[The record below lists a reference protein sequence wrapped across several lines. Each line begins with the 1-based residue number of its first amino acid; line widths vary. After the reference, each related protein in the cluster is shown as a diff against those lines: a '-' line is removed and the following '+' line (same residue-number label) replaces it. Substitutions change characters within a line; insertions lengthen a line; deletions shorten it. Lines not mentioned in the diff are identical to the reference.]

1 MSLSRFATGMLA
13 AVAAVGVSSAASAT
27 PSQQTVE
34 ASVRQDGATSYHQVD
49 VQGIKIFYREAG
61 DPSSPTVLLLH
72 GFPTSS
78 HMYRNLI
85 PMLSDRYHLI
95 APDLPGF
102 GFSDA
107 PDRSKYSYTFD
118 HLTDTI
124 DAFTHVIGLHRYALL
139 VFDYG
144 APVGWRLAVAHP
156 DRITAI
162 ISQNG
167 NAYEEGLS
175 SGWSPIQKYWQD
187 PSEAN
192 RAALREFL
200 APQSVKWQY
209 VHGAP
214 AESQVAPESYTLDSA
229 LLARPG
235 NDEIQLDLFRDYA
248 SNVKRYPEFQ
258 AYFRAQHPAL
268 LAVWGKNDPFF
279 TPPGAE
285 AFKRDNPNAEVHFY
299 DAGHFALETN
309 GSEIGVEIHRFLDKT
324 LKSEVAK
331 RP

>member
-13 AVAAVGVSSAASAT
+13 AVAAVGGSGAASGNHSQHAVETAAPRNAAT
-27 PSQQTVE
+27 T
-34 ASVRQDGATSYHQVD
+34 YHQAD
-49 VQGIKIFYREAG
+49 VSGLRIFYREAG

-85 PMLSDRYHLI
+85 PMLSDRYHII

-107 PDRSKYSYTFD
+107 PDRSQYNYTFD
-118 HLTDTI
+118 HIAETI
-124 DAFTHVIGLHRYALL
+124 DAFTQVIGLRRYAML

-175 SGWSPIQKYWQD
+175 KGWSPIQKYWQD

-192 RAALREFL
+192 RTALREFL

-209 VHGAP
+209 VQGAP
-214 AESQVAPESYTLDSA
+214 AERRIAPESYTLDSA

-248 SNVKRYPEFQ
+248 NNVKRYPEFQ
-258 AYFRAQHPAL
+258 AYFRAYHPAL
-268 LAVWGKNDPFF
+268 LAVWGRNDPFF

-285 AFKRDNPNAEVHFY
+285 AFKRDNPNTEVLFY
-299 DAGHFALETN
+299 DTGHFALETHAQ
-309 GSEIGVEIHRFLDKT
+309 EIGAEIHRFLDKI
-324 LKSEVAK
+324 LK
-331 RP
+331 